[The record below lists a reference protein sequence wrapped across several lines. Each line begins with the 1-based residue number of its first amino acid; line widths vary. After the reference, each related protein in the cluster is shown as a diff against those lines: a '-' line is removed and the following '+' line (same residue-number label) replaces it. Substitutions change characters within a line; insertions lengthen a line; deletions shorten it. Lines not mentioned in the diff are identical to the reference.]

1 MKITKRQ
8 LRRIIKE
15 EKRKLLREQA
25 VGEKGQGG
33 LGAQTAGGDGS
44 RLIEVEWSEDAGA
57 GGGPPPPSLIR
68 LHQDAVSDYNEILAT
83 EGQRAADTAITEFL
97 TDDTGW
103 LIIGWDWK

>member
-25 VGEKGQGG
+25 MGEKGQGG
-33 LGAQTAGGDGS
+33 LGVQTSGDDGS
-44 RLIEVEWSEDAGA
+44 RLIEVEWDPDAE
-57 GGGPPPPSLIR
+57 GGGPPPSPVIR
-68 LHQDAVSDYNEILAT
+68 LHQDAVADYNQIFAT
-83 EGQRAADTAITEFL
+83 EGQRAADDAITEFL